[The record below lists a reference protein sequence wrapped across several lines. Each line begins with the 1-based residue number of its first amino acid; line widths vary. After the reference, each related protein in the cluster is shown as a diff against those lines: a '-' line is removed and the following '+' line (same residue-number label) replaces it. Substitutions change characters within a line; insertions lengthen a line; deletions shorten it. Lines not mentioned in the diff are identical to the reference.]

1 MNEPL
6 VVVLQR
12 RATREI
18 EDVDAWWR
26 QNRPASPDLFL
37 AELESMLA
45 ATALMPALGAAI
57 RGERVP
63 GLRRVL
69 LRRTKYHVYYR
80 VSGETLEVLAVW
92 HAARGAG
99 PGL

>member
-18 EDVDAWWR
+18 EEIDAWWR
-26 QNRPASPDLFL
+26 QNRPAAPNHFL

-45 ATALMPALGAAI
+45 AAALMPGLGAAV
-57 RGERVP
+57 RGSRAP
-63 GLRRVL
+63 GLRRVF

-92 HAARGAG
+92 HTARGAG